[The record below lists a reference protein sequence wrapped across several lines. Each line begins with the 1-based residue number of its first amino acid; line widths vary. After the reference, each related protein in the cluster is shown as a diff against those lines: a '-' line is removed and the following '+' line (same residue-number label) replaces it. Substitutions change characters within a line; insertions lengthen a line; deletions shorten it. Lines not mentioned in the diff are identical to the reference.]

1 MAFGNKWSTIAKY
14 LPGRPDNTIKNHWN
28 CKMKPKKVIYLQQIS
43 DLLDQFEEIEL
54 REPERHLLS
63 LVL

>member
-28 CKMKPKKVIYLQQIS
+28 CKMKPKKADYLDRIS
-43 DLLDQFEEIEL
+43 DLLEGFEEMEL
-54 REPERHLLS
+54 QEPERHLLS
-63 LVL
+63 LIV